1 MILCVSSIG
10 LVIFIFSLL
19 FVILTMD
26 TLSKINLMDGW
37 MDIITLS
44 EEARTVA
51 IYILI
56 LNIEK
61 SLVEFGRTCGCEIC
75 KWTDKH
81 TDRHTER
88 QILITIAVY
97 MLWRGVARVAAQT
110 C

>member
-51 IYILI
+51 IHVY
-56 LNIEK
+56 
-61 SLVEFGRTCGCEIC
+61 TC
-75 KWTDKH
+75 
-81 TDRHTER
+81 DRPPGK
-88 QILITIAVY
+88 ITRDTIQGIV
-97 MLWRGVARVAAQT
+97 QT
-110 C
+110 